1 MSTNLKRIGEK
12 ARTSPGLVFT
22 SLYHHVTDI
31 DNLRD
36 SYKALDGRKAPG
48 ADGMTKAK
56 YGENL
61 EENLQEL
68 SGKLKRMGYIP
79 QPKRRT
85 YVPKPG
91 SEKKRPL
98 GISCFE
104 DKIVEKA
111 VKRVLEPIYETIF
124 EDSSYGY
131 RPNSSPHDCVRA
143 LGVTIQQSKVN
154 YIVEADIRGYF
165 DHVNHDWLLKFLRK
179 RIGDKRIL
187 RLIHRMLK
195 SGILEDG
202 LVQASEEGTPQGSII
217 SPLLS
222 NIYLHYVLDQ
232 WFRQRVIKGCKG
244 EAYLFRFADDF
255 VACFQYKK
263 EAEIFLRRLG
273 EVFGHFHL
281 QLAEEKTSCLEFG
294 RFARGNARQRGEKP
308 REFTFLGF
316 TFYCGKTKQGF
327 FKVKR
332 RTSRKKLNQSL
343 KKFTEWARSKRNTLR
358 KGEMLRGA
366 KIRVAGHL
374 NYYAITDNGT
384 MCSNFRYQA
393 TRILF
398 KWINRKSQR
407 KSYTWEGF
415 NQVLTQIKWPSVRIR
430 VDMNPCGRSALT
442 RNVGPKSRIGERPLS
457 GSERAWGTTG
467 AYTGRPQAT

>member
-12 ARTSPGLVFT
+12 ARKSPGLVFT
-22 SLYHHVTDI
+22 TLYHQVTDI
-31 DNLRD
+31 DNLRY
-36 SYKALDGRKAPG
+36 SFNAQDGRKAPG
-48 ADGMTKAK
+48 FDGVTKAM
-56 YGENL
+56 YGENP
-61 EENLQEL
+61 EENLQSL
-68 SGKLKRMGYIP
+68 SNKLKRMGYLP
-79 QPKRRT
+79 KPKRRT

-91 SEKKRPL
+91 SDKKRPL

-104 DKIVEKA
+104 DKIVEHA

-124 EDSSYGY
+124 VESSFGY
-131 RPNSSPHDCVRA
+131 RPKRSPHDCVRA
-143 LGVTIQQSKVN
+143 LGETIQQCKVN

-165 DHVNHDWLLKFLRK
+165 DHVNHDWLLKFLREH
-179 RIGDKRIL
+179 IGDERIL

-202 LVQASEEGTPQGSII
+202 LVQASVEGTPQGSII

-222 NIYLHYVLDQ
+222 NIYLHYALDL
-232 WFRQRVIKGCKG
+232 WFRDRVVKGCKG

-255 VACFQYKK
+255 VGCFQIKR

-273 EVFGHFHL
+273 EVFGHFNL
-281 QLAEEKTSCLEFG
+281 QLAEEKTGCLEFG
-294 RFARGNARQRGEKP
+294 RFARGDARQRGKKP

-316 TFYCGKTKQGF
+316 TFYCGKTKNGY

-343 KKFTEWARSKRNTLR
+343 KKFTEWAQDSRKTQR
-358 KGEMLRGA
+358 KGEMLRSA
-366 KIRVAGHL
+366 KTRLVGHL
-374 NYYAITDNGT
+374 NYFAITDNGI

-407 KSYTWEGF
+407 KAYTWEGF
-415 NQVLTQIKWPSVRIR
+415 NQVLAYIKWPSVRIR
-430 VDMNPCGRSALT
+430 VDMNPCRRSVGAL
-442 RNVGPKSRIGERPLS
+442 NV
-457 GSERAWGTTG
+457 
-467 AYTGRPQAT
+467 

>member
-1 MSTNLKRIGEK
+1 MSTNLKWIGEK

-22 SLYHHVTDI
+22 SLYHHVSDI
-31 DNLRD
+31 DNLRE
-36 SYKALDGRKAPG
+36 SYKAQDGRKAPG
-48 ADGMTKAK
+48 IDGMTKEK
-56 YGENL
+56 YGEKL
-61 EENLQEL
+61 EENLREL

-79 QPKRRT
+79 KPKRRT

-91 SEKKRPL
+91 SDKKRPL

-104 DKIVEKA
+104 DKIVEHA

-124 EDSSYGY
+124 EESSYGY
-131 RPNSSPHDCVRA
+131 RPNRSPHDCVRA
-143 LGVTIQQSKVN
+143 LGVTIQQCKVN

-165 DHVNHDWLLKFLRK
+165 DHVNHQWLLKFLRK
-179 RIGDKRIL
+179 HIGDARIL

-195 SGILEDG
+195 SGTLEDG

-232 WFRQRVIKGCKG
+232 WFRQRVIIGCKG

-255 VACFQYKK
+255 VACFQNKW

-273 EVFGHFHL
+273 ERFDHFHL
-281 QLAEEKTSCLEFG
+281 QLAEEKTSCIEFG
-294 RFARGNARQRGEKP
+294 RFARSNARRRGEKP

-316 TFYCGKTKQGF
+316 TFYCGKTRRGF

-332 RTSRKKLNQSL
+332 RTSRKKLGQSL
-343 KKFTEWARSKRNTLR
+343 REFTEWARRSRNTLR
-358 KGEMLRGA
+358 KGEMLRRA
-366 KIRVAGHL
+366 KARVVGHL

-384 MCSNFRYQA
+384 MCSNFRYRA

-407 KSYTWEGF
+407 KAYTWESF
-415 NQVLTQIKWPSVRIR
+415 NQVLKWVKWPSVRIR
-430 VDMNPCGRSALT
+430 VNMNPFEKKCQT
-442 RNVGPKSRIGERPLS
+442 
-457 GSERAWGTTG
+457 SECVIEEPYKGKPFVRF
-467 AYTGRPQAT
+467 

>member
-1 MSTNLKRIGEK
+1 
-12 ARTSPGLVFT
+12 
-22 SLYHHVTDI
+22 LYHHVTDI

-36 SYKALDGRKAPG
+36 SYEALDGRKAAG

-79 QPKRRT
+79 KPKRRT

-91 SEKKRPL
+91 SDKKRPL

-104 DKIVEKA
+104 DKIVEKS

-143 LGVTIQQSKVN
+143 LGATIQQCKVN

-179 RIGDKRIL
+179 RIGDERIL

-222 NIYLHYVLDQ
+222 NIYLHYN
-232 WFRQRVIKGCKG
+232 
-244 EAYLFRFADDF
+244 
-255 VACFQYKK
+255 
-263 EAEIFLRRLG
+263 LR
-273 EVFGHFHL
+273 
-281 QLAEEKTSCLEFG
+281 T
-294 RFARGNARQRGEKP
+294 
-308 REFTFLGF
+308 
-316 TFYCGKTKQGF
+316 
-327 FKVKR
+327 
-332 RTSRKKLNQSL
+332 
-343 KKFTEWARSKRNTLR
+343 
-358 KGEMLRGA
+358 
-366 KIRVAGHL
+366 
-374 NYYAITDNGT
+374 
-384 MCSNFRYQA
+384 
-393 TRILF
+393 
-398 KWINRKSQR
+398 
-407 KSYTWEGF
+407 
-415 NQVLTQIKWPSVRIR
+415 
-430 VDMNPCGRSALT
+430 
-442 RNVGPKSRIGERPLS
+442 GPVV
-457 GSERAWGTTG
+457 
-467 AYTGRPQAT
+467 